1 MNYEERRHA
10 PRRSVSVHV
19 EQHVEGQSHHCHATC
34 LSLTGLFMQR
44 PLGTFVRHSATTTL
58 AIRLPD
64 GQGDPLWASAEVVYD
79 CFDARYHGSA
89 LRFTAMSERDR
100 ARLHSFLSSAHAA

>member
-1 MNYEERRHA
+1 MNHEERRHA
-10 PRRSVSVHV
+10 PRRPVSVHV
-19 EQHVEGQSHHCHATC
+19 EQHVEGRSHHCFATC

-44 PLGTFVRHSATTTL
+44 PIGTFVRHSASTTL

-64 GQGDPLWASAEVVYD
+64 GDGEPVWASAEVVYD
-79 CFDARYHGSA
+79 CFDARFHGSA

-100 ARLHSFLSSAHAA
+100 ARLHSFLTTAHAA